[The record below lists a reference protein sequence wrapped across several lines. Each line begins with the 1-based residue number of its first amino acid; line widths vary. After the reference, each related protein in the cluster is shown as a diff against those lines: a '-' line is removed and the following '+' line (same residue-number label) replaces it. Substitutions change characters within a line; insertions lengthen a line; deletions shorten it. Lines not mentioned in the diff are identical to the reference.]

1 MAHDYYDPKHSYIM
15 QIPYLTDN
23 GSARVVNVGW
33 HDARES
39 IDAGTHRL
47 LHVDGGI
54 YLVTPIKPPATN
66 HIYQIGCEAV

>member
-23 GSARVVNVGW
+23 GSARVVNIGW

-39 IDAGTHRL
+39 IDAGTHRPL
-47 LHVDGGI
+47 
-54 YLVTPIKPPATN
+54 A
-66 HIYQIGCEAV
+66 AR

>member
-23 GSARVVNVGW
+23 GSARVVNIGW
-33 HDARES
+33 HDARQS
-39 IDAGTHRL
+39 IDDGTHR
-47 LHVDGGI
+47 GI